1 MLPTAE
7 QEPHFE
13 REARILTL
21 PYYNPCREANSAT
34 RWGRVAFAAVRS
46 CSISLGVICAALLPS
61 APRCANFSLVAKIHS
76 RREARNSSALAR
88 EAYGGNDR
96 RTSPEGFTDNEIRLE
111 RRVQQIVTSPTTSSL
126 KTSFIAELLANAL
139 TYNLK
144 KHYSRRC
151 RYV

>member
-7 QEPHFE
+7 HEPHFE
-13 REARILTL
+13 RDARILIF
-21 PYYNPCREANSAT
+21 PYFRLCRAANSAT

-46 CSISLGVICAALLPS
+46 RSISLGVICAALLPS
-61 APRCANFSLVAKIHS
+61 ATRCANFSLVAKIHS
-76 RREARNSSALAR
+76 RREARNSNAFVR

-126 KTSFIAELLANAL
+126 KTSFIAELFANAL
-139 TYNLK
+139 TYNLEE
-144 KHYSRRC
+144 HYSRRC